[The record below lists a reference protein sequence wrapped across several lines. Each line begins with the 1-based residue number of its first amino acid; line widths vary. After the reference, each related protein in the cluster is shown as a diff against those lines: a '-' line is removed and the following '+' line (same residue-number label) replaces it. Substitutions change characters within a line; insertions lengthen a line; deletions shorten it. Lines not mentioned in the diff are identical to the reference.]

1 MTQGTYPY
9 KGIHS
14 VVKKNVLAGHID
26 IFEPSCKVINLN
38 TSGTKLFGTG

>member
-1 MTQGTYPY
+1 MIQDTFHY

-14 VVKKNVLAGHID
+14 AVKNVLAGHTD
-26 IFEPSCKVINLN
+26 IFEPISKVINLN

>member
-1 MTQGTYPY
+1 MIQGTYPY

-14 VVKKNVLAGHID
+14 VVKNVLAGHMGT
-26 IFEPSCKVINLN
+26 FVPNSMVINLK